1 MITTHGRN
9 NCGDTGCTQGKP
21 HRYVVIGNL
30 LWLRQTSS
38 TGITGCACIY
48 LLPRQKLEWSAFQL
62 FELVILSHKAI
73 DVAISILKP
82 QSKQSEDNLQYVAHQ
97 VHPKA
102 IRKNLAVIL
111 SLEINK
117 LLPY

>member
-1 MITTHGRN
+1 M
-9 NCGDTGCTQGKP
+9 
-21 HRYVVIGNL
+21 
-30 LWLRQTSS
+30 
-38 TGITGCACIY
+38 
-48 LLPRQKLEWSAFQL
+48 

-73 DVAISILKP
+73 DVAISILRP